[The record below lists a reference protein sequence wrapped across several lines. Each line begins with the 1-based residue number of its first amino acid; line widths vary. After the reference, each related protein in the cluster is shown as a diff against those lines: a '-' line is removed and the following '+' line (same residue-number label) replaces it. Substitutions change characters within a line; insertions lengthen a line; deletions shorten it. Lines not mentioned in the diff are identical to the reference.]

1 MSNYSPQQYHQ
12 QKQFIFGPV
21 IVYTGNF
28 LLAKEAYATILR
40 DDLLCDG
47 GGKILLNTGQE
58 IRWQNLAAISLH

>member
-1 MSNYSPQQYHQ
+1 MYKHSPRHYHQ

-40 DDLLCDG
+40 DDLLCDE
-47 GGKILLNTGQE
+47 GGKIMLNTGQE
-58 IRWQNLAAISLH
+58 IRWENLAAISLH